1 MESGRDFLLRAY
13 GAVASCVID
22 AVEGPGRGLG
32 VRRSR

>member
-1 MESGRDFLLRAY
+1 MESGRDFLRAY

-22 AVEGPGRGLG
+22 AVEGPGSGLG